1 MIKKRRIKK
10 FVFKI
15 HNNREV
21 VESEFVRSTS

>member
-1 MIKKRRIKK
+1 MFKKRRIKK

-21 VESEFVRSTS
+21 VESEFGRSTS